1 LKSSPDKSSEDI
13 LPAIEGRFEVMLGL
27 ALEGHAPE
35 ETHPSLEDIAGW
47 YDQTLPKA
55 RSRQVKA
62 HVARCQE
69 CYAVWFG
76 LVECG
81 CGGAVEPAPG
91 LFARA
96 VAACANLLN
105 QPRAWGLVTTGLAAV
120 GVTAAYLF
128 ASGDPAWLRTIDR
141 GYTSLSGAVAQS
153 APSATRWSWGRG
165 LGARGMDNPWERL
178 AELRTSHEHEAA
190 RAAFGVGV
198 RAGLSES
205 LNDTSDWTPVLAAL
219 PAEPPACVP
228 AASPPSCEE
237 INTIFQGVGRWAVL
251 LHFACLLDRQPG
263 GEQPDTAFWRDQ
275 IGVLGKVGSAID
287 AQLPADAFGRFF
299 SDWRAESLASE
310 DPRAVLCARE
320 ASLLSLGL
328 D

>member
-205 LNDTSDWTPVLAAL
+205 LNDTSDWTPRARSPSRRATGVRAGGLAAL
-219 PAEPPACVP
+219 LRGNQHDLPGSGALGRAAALCVSP
-228 AASPPSCEE
+228 RQAA
-237 INTIFQGVGRWAVL
+237 G
-251 LHFACLLDRQPG
+251 
-263 GEQPDTAFWRDQ
+263 
-275 IGVLGKVGSAID
+275 
-287 AQLPADAFGRFF
+287 
-299 SDWRAESLASE
+299 WRAAGYGFLA
-310 DPRAVLCARE
+310 
-320 ASLLSLGL
+320 
-328 D
+328 

>member
-1 LKSSPDKSSEDI
+1 MKSSADKSSEDI
-13 LPAIEGRFEVMLGL
+13 LPAIEGRLEVMLGL
-27 ALEGHAPE
+27 ALEGHPPE

-47 YDQTLPKA
+47 YDQTLPQA
-55 RSRQVKA
+55 RSIQVKA
-62 HVARCQE
+62 HVARCRE

-76 LVECG
+76 LLECG
-81 CGGAVEPAPG
+81 PCGAEEPAPG

-96 VAACANLLN
+96 LAACANWLN
-105 QPRAWGLVTTGLAAV
+105 QTRAWGLATTGLAAV

-141 GYTSLSGAVAQS
+141 GYKSLSGAVAQS
-153 APSATRWSWGRG
+153 APSATRWAWGKG
-165 LGARGMDNPWERL
+165 LGVRGMENPWERL
-178 AELRTSHEHEAA
+178 AELRISHEHEAA
-190 RAAFGVGV
+190 RAAFGAGV
-198 RAGLSES
+198 RAGLSET
-205 LNDTSDWTPVLAAL
+205 LHDTSDWTPVLAAL
-219 PAEPPACVP
+219 PTEPPACVP
-228 AASPPSCEE
+228 SASPPSCEE

-263 GEQPDTAFWRDQ
+263 GEQPNTAFWRDQ
-275 IGVLGKVGSAID
+275 ISVLGKVGSEID

-299 SDWRAESLASE
+299 SDWQAEALASE